1 MKPPSNNC
9 QEPVCDASDSAWQ
22 KPGSRAQTS
31 QANGKFRNVLL
42 RGSEGMC
49 AGHGNSRAPSGGF
62 RMASSSRMPEPS
74 LQDGQEL
81 TQERECGEKG
91 FRQEE

>member
-1 MKPPSNNC
+1 
-9 QEPVCDASDSAWQ
+9 
-22 KPGSRAQTS
+22 
-31 QANGKFRNVLL
+31 
-42 RGSEGMC
+42 MC